1 MPLPG
6 KGLLRR
12 LLPTPMPKHTEERL
26 KLMATGLQNVALAI
40 GVGTLLTPMIN
51 PAFAISLPGKIV
63 AGLIAGATEVL
74 ALYALGFIPTSKTP

>member
-26 KLMATGLQNVALAI
+26 KLTATGLQNIALAVV
-40 GVGTLLTPMIN
+40 VGTFLTPLLN
-51 PAFAISLPGKIV
+51 PAFTVSLSGKV
-63 AGLIAGATEVL
+63 LAGVTAGIAELL
-74 ALYALGFIPTSKTP
+74 ALYLLGLIPTSQNP

>member
-26 KLMATGLQNVALAI
+26 KLTAAGLQNLALAI
-40 GVGTLLTPMIN
+40 GVGTLLTPMLN
-51 PAFAISLPGKIV
+51 PAFVVSLPGQIA
-63 AGLIAGATEVL
+63 AGLIAGATEVV
-74 ALYALGFIPTSKTP
+74 ALYALGFIPTSKAP

>member
-26 KLMATGLQNVALAI
+26 KLMASGLQNVALAI
-40 GVGTLLTPMIN
+40 GVGALLTPMLN
-51 PAFAISLPGKIV
+51 PAVIISRPGQIV
-63 AGLIAGATEVL
+63 AGLIAGAVEVL
-74 ALYALGFIPTSKTP
+74 ALYMLGFIPTSKAP

>member
-26 KLMATGLQNVALAI
+26 KLTASGLQNVALAI
-40 GVGTLLTPMIN
+40 GVGALLTPMLN
-51 PAFAISLPGKIV
+51 PAFVISRPDQIV
-63 AGLIAGATEVL
+63 AGLIAGAVEVL
-74 ALYALGFIPTSKTP
+74 ALYMLGFIPTSKAP